1 MHCWENNAWRD
12 DSQTGAYKHFNT
24 NTNNNTNTNGNLVLT
39 LILMLLLSI
48 KLTLFIISIL
58 VLYICT
64 YCAGNSA
71 RGRRNSGDQRDKC
84 CEPGIINKS
93 LSI

>member
-24 NTNNNTNTNGNLVLT
+24 NSNANTYSNNDTNT
-39 LILMLLLSI
+39 LIINKTRNFQIL
-48 KLTLFIISIL
+48 IL

>member
-1 MHCWENNAWRD
+1 MHGGMIHR
-12 DSQTGAYKHFNT
+12 Q
-24 NTNNNTNTNGNLVLT
+24 VLINISI
-39 LILMLLLSI
+39 LILMQILILIMILILLLSI

-84 CEPGIINKS
+84 CEPGIINK
-93 LSI
+93 LLAN